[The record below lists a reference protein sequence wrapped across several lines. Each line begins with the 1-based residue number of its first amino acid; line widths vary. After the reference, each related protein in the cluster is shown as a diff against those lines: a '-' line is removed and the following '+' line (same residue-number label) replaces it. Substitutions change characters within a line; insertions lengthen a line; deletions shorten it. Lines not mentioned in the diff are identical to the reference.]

1 MKVTLDSGGVVR
13 LVGIDLT
20 AEDVGE
26 VFGWLTGHTVA
37 NEPLEDD
44 LDREEV

>member
-1 MKVTLDSGGVVR
+1 MKVTLDSGGTVR

-20 AEDVGE
+20 AEDVAE

-37 NEPLEDD
+37 SADPRDD
-44 LDREEV
+44 FDREAD